1 MPLTACGAHWR
12 HGYGKGPLKVACH
25 VPSGAWSIGGL
36 PDPGGRPESPGR
48 MVVGSRTGT
57 RAQRTDGAVR
67 TTKPGG
73 RGHITAGTHMTRNGH
88 QHTSP
93 GWAMPSE
100 DERRIQDTVFLPR
113 LTVADGEWLARIL
126 PALQRKAR
134 AASGAVRVEDVALR
148 YRSGRL
154 GIADALDAATELLA
168 PFAKAG
174 ADLEH
179 RGEWYICDDDEN
191 ENDDDDDERPARL
204 EDEPDQDLLLS
215 ARMAVDA
222 AADDAGSAALHW
234 AALALAE

>member
-1 MPLTACGAHWR
+1 
-12 HGYGKGPLKVACH
+12 
-25 VPSGAWSIGGL
+25 
-36 PDPGGRPESPGR
+36 
-48 MVVGSRTGT
+48 
-57 RAQRTDGAVR
+57 
-67 TTKPGG
+67 
-73 RGHITAGTHMTRNGH
+73 
-88 QHTSP
+88 
-93 GWAMPSE
+93 MPSA

-126 PALQRKAR
+126 PALQRKVR

-179 RGEWYICDDDEN
+179 RGEWYICDDDESD
-191 ENDDDDDERPARL
+191 DDDDDERPARL
-204 EDEPDQDLLLS
+204 EDEPDEDLLLS